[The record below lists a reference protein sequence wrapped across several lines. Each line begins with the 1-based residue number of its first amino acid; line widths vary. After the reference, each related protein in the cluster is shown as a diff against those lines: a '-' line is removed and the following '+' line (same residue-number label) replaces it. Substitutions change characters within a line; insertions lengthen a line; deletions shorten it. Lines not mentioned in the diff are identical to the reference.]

1 MHLPVFGQLGLV
13 EGWDSLLWAGKSGAE
28 LGVKE
33 RGAAIVGYPVG
44 MVSAEC
50 LRLQVG
56 FLSVVQL

>member
-1 MHLPVFGQLGLV
+1 M